1 MVSVALNSLSKGF
14 IVQHIAVIRNLTNT
28 QNTYFNFNNYISY
41 PIILS
46 SPVNMILVV
55 IFFWK
60 LLKKNSEMKFDTQ
73 FFNVINS
80 VYVVSCGWVL
90 TSAFVTLVQIR

>member
-1 MVSVALNSLSKGF
+1 MVSVVINAISKGF
-14 IVQHIAVIRNLTNT
+14 IVKHIAIIRNLTNT
-28 QNTYFNFNNYISY
+28 QNTYCNFNNYISY

-60 LLKKNSEMKFDTQ
+60 LLKKNSEMNFDTQ

-90 TSAFVTLVQIR
+90 TSAFVTLVQFR